1 MLFQIRK
8 INLTDIHSNYSI
20 KIYKNMTKLREMIQK
35 LHKNY

>member
-8 INLTDIHSNYSI
+8 INLANIHSNYSI
-20 KIYKNMTKLREMIQK
+20 KIYKNMTKLRKMIQK